1 MADHVQFCNG
11 NLQWNV
17 SFTKPMNDWE
27 VDLVTPFFDL
37 LYSLKLRQG
46 SEDKICWIP
55 SKTDV

>member
-11 NLQWNV
+11 NLQCNV

-27 VDLVTPFFDL
+27 VDLVTPFFDR

-46 SEDKICWIP
+46 GEDKICWIP